1 MRPLR
6 LLAALSAA
14 SLVLVVIALIARPS
28 LPAQS
33 ATSPTI
39 SLVEATTKQACGP
52 AGVVGTRLPGQYQIT
67 VSGSGLDPSVAA
79 VAIVFDSGGQAPQT
93 YPGPYPV
100 VNGSFSVLL
109 QPGPFYRPFGTYTVT
124 VNPLG
129 NFAVGLPGY
138 PAYFQVP
145 CPTLTIK
152 PPCAS
157 IREQIT
163 IVGTGFEPDVRPIQL
178 VFIPGAVALP
188 DVPAGS
194 GSFTINVAVPNLP
207 PALYELD
214 ANQPS
219 RIPQNSRTA
228 RASLQVPC
236 FNPVLKLI
244 PAVGPPGAVT
254 TAVGTGYPPNAAVD
268 FAWTVGVLPPGL
280 ATVVTAADGTF
291 MFEILIFPHD
301 TLGARQLVASRNPKS
316 PAFAT
321 VMADFLVVPG
331 SVQPNDFSWRH

>member
-14 SLVLVVIALIARPS
+14 SLMLVLIALTARS
-28 LPAQS
+28 TLQAQS
-33 ATSPTI
+33 APAPTI
-39 SLVEATTKQACGP
+39 TLVEASTKQACGP
-52 AGVVGTRLPGQYQIT
+52 VGVVGANRLPGQYQIT
-67 VSGSGLDPSVAA
+67 VRGSGLDPSVAA
-79 VAIVFDSGGQAPQT
+79 VAIVFDAGGQSPQT

-157 IREQIT
+157 VGDPIEIT
-163 IVGTGFEPDVRPIQL
+163 GIGFAPRIPIHL
-178 VFIPGAVALP
+178 VFVPGAVSLP
-188 DVPAGS
+188 DVPAGNGFFQIS
-194 GSFTINVAVPNLP
+194 VAVPNLP
-207 PALYELD
+207 PAVYELD
-214 ANQPS
+214 ANQPNDA
-219 RIPQNSRTA
+219 QFA
-228 RASLQVPC
+228 RNASAPLQVPC
-236 FNPVLKLI
+236 FNPMLKLVPDI
-244 PAVGPPGAVT
+244 GPPGIVT
-254 TAVGTGYPPNAAVD
+254 TAVGTGFPPSFPVD
-268 FAWTVGVLPPGL
+268 FAWTVGVLPPGVQ
-280 ATVVTAADGTF
+280 TVVTQPDGTF
-291 MFEILIFPHD
+291 TFEILIFPHD
-301 TLGARQLVASRNPKS
+301 TIGARQLVASRNPKS
-316 PAFAT
+316 PPFADAK
-321 VMADFLVVPG
+321 ADFLVVPG